1 LLELAIGYAAQRRQF
16 GKPLAQH
23 PGTAWKKI
31 AEMKSHSHAASLV
44 ATEAA
49 WFYDHVPEQRTSRSV
64 IAKLIGVEIV
74 FKVANATL
82 QLFGGAG
89 HS

>member
-1 LLELAIGYAAQRRQF
+1 
-16 GKPLAQH
+16 
-23 PGTAWKKI
+23 
-31 AEMKSHSHAASLV
+31 MKSQLHAARLV

-49 WFYDHVPEQRTSRSV
+49 WFYDHVPEQRTSRSA
-64 IAKLIGVEIV
+64 IPKLIGAEIV
-74 FKVANATL
+74 LNVANATL